1 MSPHDAKEGEM
12 ALSEDEQR
20 RLDQL
25 EASLAA
31 EDPDLAQKFGAAPAP
46 RAHGARLAL
55 CAVGFVVGLAALVG
69 GIALTFVLSVIGFIV
84 MLASVALALMPAPSG
99 APAPDKPVGR
109 PPETAAANFMDR
121 LGERWSQRRDQGW

>member
-1 MSPHDAKEGEM
+1 M

-31 EDPDLAQKFGAAPAP
+31 EDPDLAQKFGAKPVA

-69 GIALTFVLSVIGFIV
+69 GISLTFVLSVVGFVV
-84 MLASVALALMPAPSG
+84 MFASVALALVPART
-99 APAPDKPVGR
+99 AVPAPDKTAR
-109 PPETAAANFMDR
+109 PQPQPAAASFMDK
-121 LGERWSQRRDQGW
+121 LGERWNQRRDQGQGW